1 MAREL
6 DNIILSPLPRD
17 LDSLEHS
24 VQILNDYRRRLTL
37 LEPDLTHL
45 QETFRT
51 ITLKTPQLK
60 KSLDS
65 LRELW
70 AELNTQSSLH
80 ADRMKLLEGTLA
92 GIEENEQV
100 ISELETRLT
109 RHIEMPSTP
118 EGLHEVFK
126 QLSSLQ
132 DAITHQQPRMDKMN
146 DQADQLGRMGVPTKV
161 LNDLKRLHSNVE
173 RLNTRWNNIC
183 VQLAERSVEQHFH
196 IRKLLFFLQL
206 YNVVVSRFRLRSVE
220 QAISLMKSL
229 QTSIVVEETWV
240 EKQTEKLQSLPTATN
255 TRELDV
261 SLQIIFVFV
270 ISHFVS

>member
-1 MAREL
+1 MTLTFFFSFVEESKQASRIFTEECLVLKTRLEEMAREL
-6 DNIILSPLPRD
+6 DNIILSPLARD
-17 LDSLEHS
+17 IDSLEHS
-24 VQILNDYRRRLTL
+24 VQILNDYRRRLNL
-37 LEPDLTHL
+37 LEPDLIHL

-70 AELNTQSSLH
+70 AELNTQSTLH

-109 RHIEMPSTP
+109 RHIEMPSTS

-132 DAITHQQPRMDKMN
+132 DTITHQQPRMDRMN

-183 VQLAERSVEQHFH
+183 VQLAER
-196 IRKLLFFLQL
+196 
-206 YNVVVSRFRLRSVE
+206 
-220 QAISLMKSL
+220 
-229 QTSIVVEETWV
+229 
-240 EKQTEKLQSLPTATN
+240 
-255 TRELDV
+255 
-261 SLQIIFVFV
+261 
-270 ISHFVS
+270 